1 MAVRVIAKDRHH
13 ALQQAQGAARAEQL
27 DRVYA
32 NQHLALW
39 YGTALIQQRPDAD
52 HHLAIVRLR
61 GPFLSEQEIAEYD
74 DYLEVGGAASSMTY
88 PSRRSFCPRRYAES
102 RIIYDPIEPDWEN
115 TPRFANEVRPV
126 WDLVHPWYGEYI
138 MR

>member
-13 ALQQAQGAARAEQL
+13 ALQQARGAARAEQL
-27 DRVYA
+27 DRAYA
-32 NQHLALW
+32 NQRLALL

-52 HHLAIVRLR
+52 HHLVIVRLR

-74 DYLEVGGAASSMTY
+74 DYVEVGGAASSVTY

-102 RIIYDPIEPDWEN
+102 HIIYDPLKPDWEN
-115 TPRFANEVRPV
+115 TPRFANEVRPL
-126 WDLVHPWYGEYI
+126 WDRVHPWYGEYS
-138 MR
+138 